1 MNKERN
7 QGIYEAYVRGD
18 KVVDI
23 AKQFGVDTTQVSKI
37 ALRMGAEARREFKPR
52 AKKEN
57 KSCPKC
63 HKKIEVAGA
72 KFCYFCGADIR
83 SARDILIERIRN
95 ATQLISFLPDNARDE
110 MRAVLCDAIAELQK
124 G

>member
-1 MNKERN
+1 MKNERN
-7 QGIYEAYVRGD
+7 QAIYEAYVRGD

-23 AKQFGVDTTQVSKI
+23 AQEFGVDVTRVSKV
-37 ALRMGAEARREFKPR
+37 AQKMGAAPRRAYKPR
-52 AKKEN
+52 EKHGN
-57 KSCPKC
+57 KTCPKC
-63 HKKIEVAGA
+63 HRKIEVKDA

-83 SARDILIERIRN
+83 SARDILVERIKN

-124 G
+124 